1 MTRIPALGQRGEGWV
16 ILQIG
21 LFLFIAVAGA
31 LALPAAMEG
40 LEDSWPL
47 AGLGLAAIGI
57 GGWIVLSAIRG
68 LGDSFSA
75 LPRPH
80 EQATLIQDGLYAR
93 VRHPIYAGVICLGLG
108 WAVITRSLPALIAAV
123 VLAAVLDLKARREE
137 VWLAERFSGYAEY
150 RSRTHRFIPG
160 LY

>member
-1 MTRIPALGQRGEGWV
+1 MV
-16 ILQIG
+16 LQIA
-21 LFLFIAVAGA
+21 LILFIAVSGA
-31 LALPAAMEG
+31 LALPAAI
-40 LEDSWPL
+40 
-47 AGLGLAAIGI
+47 AGLGDDWPLVVVGAVAIGI
-57 GGWIVLSAIRG
+57 GGWIVWSATRR
-68 LGDSFSA
+68 LGESFSA

-80 EQATLIQDGLYAR
+80 EQATLVRDGIYAR

-108 WAVITRSLPALIAAV
+108 WAAVTRSLPALITTV

-137 VWLAERFSGYAEY
+137 FWLAERFADYAEY

>member
-1 MTRIPALGQRGEGWV
+1 VTRIPSLGPRGEGWV

-21 LFLFIAVAGA
+21 LILFIAVAGA
-31 LALPAAMEG
+31 PALPEAIARLAG
-40 LEDSWPL
+40 DWPL
-47 AGLGLAAIGI
+47 VVAGAAGIGI
-57 GGWIVLSAIRG
+57 GAWIVLSATRR

-108 WAVITRSLPALIAAV
+108 WAAVTRSLPALIAAV
-123 VLAAVLDLKARREE
+123 ILAAVIDFKARREE
-137 VWLAERFSGYAEY
+137 FWLAERFPDYAEY

>member
-1 MTRIPALGQRGEGWV
+1 M
-16 ILQIG
+16 ILQIA
-21 LFLFIAVAGA
+21 LMLFIAVAGA
-31 LALPAAMEG
+31 RGLPEAIGSLVSE
-40 LEDSWPL
+40 WPL
-47 AGLGLAAIGI
+47 VVVGAAALLIGI
-57 GGWIVLSAIRG
+57 WIVLSATRR

-75 LPRPH
+75 LPRPR
-80 EQATLIQDGLYAR
+80 EQATLIQDGFYSR

-108 WAVITRSLPALIAAV
+108 WAVVTRSLPALIAAI

-137 VWLAERFSGYAEY
+137 LWLGERFPAYADY

>member
-1 MTRIPALGQRGEGWV
+1 MTRIPTLGPRGEGWV
-16 ILQIG
+16 ILQIA

-31 LALPAAMEG
+31 RALPAAIAG
-40 LEDSWPL
+40 LADEWPL
-47 AGLGLAAIGI
+47 VVVGALAIGI
-57 GGWIVLSAIRG
+57 GGWIVWSATRR

-80 EQATLIQDGLYAR
+80 DHATLIRDGIYAR

-108 WAVITRSLPALIAAV
+108 WAVVTRSLLALVAAV

-137 VWLAERFSGYAEY
+137 FWLAERFADYAEY
-150 RSRTHRFIPG
+150 RSGTHRFIPG